1 MPFLDC
7 DAWYIQTIFKEHQ
20 AAREIVSFIEK
31 NCSVKGQA
39 KEKGIENLLA
49 DCIGMVQVWVEAELL
64 CPEYDPGL
72 HER

>member
-1 MPFLDC
+1 M
-7 DAWYIQTIFKEHQ
+7 
-20 AAREIVSFIEK
+20 FIEK

-64 CPEYDPGL
+64 SVQSMILGSM
-72 HER
+72 RVTKAGSMMNS

>member
-1 MPFLDC
+1 M
-7 DAWYIQTIFKEHQ
+7 
-20 AAREIVSFIEK
+20 FIEK

-64 CPEYDPGL
+64 SVISGVETCKWRNQVRC
-72 HER
+72 HFS